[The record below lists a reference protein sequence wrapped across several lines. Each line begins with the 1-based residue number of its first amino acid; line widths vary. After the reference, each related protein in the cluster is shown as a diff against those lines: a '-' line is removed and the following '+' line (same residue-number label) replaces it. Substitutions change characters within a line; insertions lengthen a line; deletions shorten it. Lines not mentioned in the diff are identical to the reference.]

1 MKFKVYLAKLKRT
14 SGYPKTVYKVGITR
28 SYDAMDRLTYQ
39 GADEPNPIVSE
50 FPDIKIM
57 HSVWA
62 ESKDEAIA
70 LEEEIMEAVKGT
82 DQYFHNWYEPRQ
94 LSGITE
100 MRKWNY
106 DEIQQIF
113 GMMNDY
119 KNRTRSAS
127 LNL

>member
-1 MKFKVYLAKLKRT
+1 MFKVYLAKLKRT
-14 SGYPKTVYKVGITR
+14 NAIPKVVYKVGITK
-28 SYDAMDRLTYQ
+28 SKDAMDRLMYR
-39 GADEPNPIVSE
+39 GSDEPYPISKY
-50 FPDIKIM
+50 FTDIKVM
-57 HSVWA
+57 HSVWT
-62 ESKDEAIA
+62 ENEDEALA
-70 LEEEIMEAVKGT
+70 LEEEIMEAVKGD

-127 LNL
+127 IDL